1 MLALLDDG
9 RPQKSGSHPERITD
23 QRGDAAKIAG
33 RVGESSSGDGNR
45 PSGTYLNPS
54 NRPVRTRMPGGVAGD
69 ARLQTS
75 RPYADFF
82 LRPAFLP
89 ID

>member
-23 QRGDAAKIAG
+23 QRGEAAKIAG

-54 NRPVRTRMPGGVAGD
+54 NRPVRTAGD

-75 RPYADFF
+75 RPYADSGSKFS
-82 LRPAFLP
+82 PAKLTFRQKKK
-89 ID
+89 